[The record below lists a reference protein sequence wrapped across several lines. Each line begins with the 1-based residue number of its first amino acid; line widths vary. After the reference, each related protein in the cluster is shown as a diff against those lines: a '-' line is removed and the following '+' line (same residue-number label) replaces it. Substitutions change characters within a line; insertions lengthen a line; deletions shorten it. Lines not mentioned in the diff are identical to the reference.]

1 MALERNS
8 DTKIL
13 LVDDDPLQVRVREA
27 VLRDADFQVLIAT
40 SAEAA
45 LALLRVNSSPVR
57 ADAIVTDHLLPGAS
71 GAEFARSVRYL
82 HPTVP
87 IVVLTGMASAEHEY
101 AGLNVAFLV
110 KPVPPDELIYT
121 IKTLL
126 ASAAAA

>member
-1 MALERNS
+1 MAFDWNRNS
-8 DTKIL
+8 KIL

-27 VLRDADFQVLIAT
+27 VLRDADFRVLIAT

-57 ADAIVTDHLLPGAS
+57 ADAIVTDHMLPGAS
-71 GAEFARSVRYL
+71 GAEFVRGVRRL

-87 IVVLTGMASAEHEY
+87 IVVLTGMATAEQEY